1 MEFRNSNRKHIFLNC
16 VQPLYTN
23 LHVWCLPLFFNL
35 SLYFI
40 HKLHGFPFFG
50 FLGLLGDFDKLWHGA
65 GLFAAF
71 VLGHQ
76 WLDQRVRRYG
86 INLAVLFLTK
96 LTLAFS
102 WIIRVRTF
110 YFLFIFSAS
119 FRTWTDL
126 LWGRE
131 IRIFVFIKCTKNTM
145 ILCAFLCSKLF
156 TTKFSFFFWT
166 TKTQIITQIGKS
178 IMVNDKTIMNF

>member
-40 HKLHGFPFFG
+40 HELHGFPFFG

-131 IRIFVFIKCTKNTM
+131 IRIFVFISSSNVLKTPWFYVPSYVASYSPLN
-145 ILCAFLCSKLF
+145 FL
-156 TTKFSFFFWT
+156 FFFGQL
-166 TKTQIITQIGKS
+166 KHKS
-178 IMVNDKTIMNF
+178 

>member
-40 HKLHGFPFFG
+40 HELHGFPFFG

-131 IRIFVFIKCTKNTM
+131 IRIFVFISSSNVLKTPRFYVPSYVASYSPLN
-145 ILCAFLCSKLF
+145 FL
-156 TTKFSFFFWT
+156 FFFGQL
-166 TKTQIITQIGKS
+166 KHKS
-178 IMVNDKTIMNF
+178 